1 MAGVYSVKKGKK
13 KREKKKTFRDE
24 LYSIVKSPRRFNS
37 IYRKFKSNWGVYT
50 FWSNHNSV
58 IHCSLVIEIFQ
69 RLTDLFKSSLTV
81 AILSLTQ
88 VGHFNSFVH
97 CRCLEFVSLKL
108 PFLISVSFQ
117 QSRLLNRDCTVHFT
131 ERCLNSSRLCL
142 DLFLSNN
149 CSGYSWINIRTRTDR
164 GKISAPFVLLTV
176 GSPYKWTPSSSNHA
190 MTMHGHVRK

>member
-1 MAGVYSVKKGKK
+1 MEV
-13 KREKKKTFRDE
+13 
-24 LYSIVKSPRRFNS
+24 
-37 IYRKFKSNWGVYT
+37 SNIIGR
-50 FWSNHNSV
+50 
-58 IHCSLVIEIFQ
+58 LFQ

-164 GKISAPFVLLTV
+164 GKISAPFVLL
-176 GSPYKWTPSSSNHA
+176 SEPHR
-190 MTMHGHVRK
+190 VRIMPWQCMGTCGNKQSLWQWNVY